1 MRNFS
6 KSVKKFAAI
15 AGATSVLVALP
26 VLAEN
31 KMPTSSEQTQPSSEQ
46 TQPSSTQTQPQVQ
59 SQPMTPSAAPSRSST
74 TTGPSIVD
82 IAASNNSFK
91 TLTAALKATGLDKT
105 LASGG
110 PYTVFA
116 PTDAAFAA
124 LPKGTVEELLK
135 PENKETLIKI
145 LTYHVLPG
153 EQTAKTLK
161 SGEAKTLEG
170 APVEVKVSSNGVMVN
185 NAKVV
190 KADIKASNGVI
201 HVIDKVILPR
211 ASDQASNHKPS
222 SSSH

>member
-1 MRNFS
+1 MRNLS

-15 AGATSVLVALP
+15 AGAASALVVLP
-26 VLAEN
+26 VLAQD
-31 KMPTSSEQTQPSSEQ
+31 KMPTSSEQTQP
-46 TQPSSTQTQPQVQ
+46 PSTQTQPQVQ
-59 SQPMTPSAAPSRSST
+59 PKPMTPSASPSSNST

-91 TLTAALKATGLDKT
+91 TLTAALKATGLDQT

-135 PENKETLIKI
+135 PENKEILTKI

-153 EQTAKTLK
+153 EQTAKKLK
-161 SGEAKTLEG
+161 SGETKTLEG

-201 HVIDKVILPR
+201 HVIDQVIMP
-211 ASDQASNHKPS
+211 PS
-222 SSSH
+222 SEERSSNSGSSAK

>member
-1 MRNFS
+1 MRNLS

-15 AGATSVLVALP
+15 AGAASVLVALP
-26 VLAEN
+26 VLAQSN
-31 KMPTSSEQTQPSSEQ
+31 DKMPTSSEQTQP
-46 TQPSSTQTQPQVQ
+46 PSTQTQPQVQ
-59 SQPMTPSAAPSRSST
+59 PKPMTPSASPSSNST
-74 TTGPSIVD
+74 KTGPSIVD

-91 TLTAALKATGLDKT
+91 TLTAALKATGLDQT

-135 PENKETLIKI
+135 PENKEILTKI
-145 LTYHVLPG
+145 LTYHVLAG

-211 ASDQASNHKPS
+211 SSDQASNHKPS